1 MNSQSWKRLFTPNIR
16 SKPDNKI
23 SILGNKTI
31 IRPKKRK
38 DIENDFQW
46 RTDTELSDLDATVP
60 INLSYEQ
67 FERISVNELSKSSQ
81 WSEKF
86 SIENHEKKHIGNCMY
101 YDVNRWEKS
110 CEFGIMIGDK
120 SFWNGGYGTDA
131 TINLLYYIYT
141 ETEIENVF
149 LHTLQTNIRAQ
160 KAFSKS
166 GFSSPKEVK
175 KGRYEFFKMTT
186 NKEDWLKKF
195 SEVDIKI
202 IPEEEKD

>member
-1 MNSQSWKRLFTPNIR
+1 MKKTIYKKTVYFFDDPNGGSIENHDEEFDEVVWMSIQNAKEKLTYKDEFSILEKATKYKKWIVR
-16 SKPDNKI
+16 F
-23 SILGNKTI
+23 ILGNKTI
-31 IRPKKRK
+31 IRPKRK

-60 INLSYEQ
+60 INLSYEHSK
-67 FERISVNELSKSSQ
+67 RISVNELSKSSQ

-86 SIENHEKKHIGNCMY
+86 SIENHDIGNCMY

-141 ETEIENVF
+141 ETEIENV
-149 LHTLQTNIRAQ
+149 LHTLQNKYQSTKLFQIRI
-160 KAFSKS
+160 FSK
-166 GFSSPKEVK
+166 K
-175 KGRYEFFKMTT
+175 K
-186 NKEDWLKKF
+186 
-195 SEVDIKI
+195 
-202 IPEEEKD
+202 